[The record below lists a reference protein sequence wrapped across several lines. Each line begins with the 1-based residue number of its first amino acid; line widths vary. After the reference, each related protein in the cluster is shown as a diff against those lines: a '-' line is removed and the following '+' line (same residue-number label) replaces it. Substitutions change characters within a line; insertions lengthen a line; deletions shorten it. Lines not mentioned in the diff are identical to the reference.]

1 MELIEREAALEICE
15 KEYQERLRMLDYCG
29 DTVAWSIGGAIKA
42 LPTIDAVPVVHGR
55 LIHAPSSND
64 RFEDCYKCSVC
75 GAEYGADYFGPDVNY
90 CTCCGARMDGGD
102 GHEAD

>member
-1 MELIEREAALEICE
+1 MALIEREAAIHAL
-15 KEYQERLRMLDYCG
+15 RLWRGVISVEMAV
-29 DTVAWSIGGAIKA
+29 TEIKA
-42 LPTIDAVPVVHGR
+42 LPTIAAAPVVHGR